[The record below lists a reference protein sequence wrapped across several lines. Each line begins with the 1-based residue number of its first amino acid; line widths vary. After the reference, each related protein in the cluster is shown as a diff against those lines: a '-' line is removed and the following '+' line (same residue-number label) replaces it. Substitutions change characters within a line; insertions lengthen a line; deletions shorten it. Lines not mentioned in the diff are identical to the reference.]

1 MLAGLATFAVA
12 TSLAAPARGAEYI
25 ADVAIPEGPMNV
37 SYVVGFGDEVSIA
50 ALSTRRNS
58 LSARY
63 AGPGRTTRRGVF
75 GRLGRFGSVALHFE
89 PEGKP
94 TRRPR
99 PDGCTGGP
107 RVWVT
112 WKGTFSGSVR
122 FRPDANLS
130 GFARTGNL
138 EGTLETAPRWHC
150 RQEVERPPRFDP
162 DAGGIDVFAF
172 NCDGRDFSANV
183 EVKPATPSSPDE
195 PATPAGFFASWTK
208 SVGIAKVTYSIFAEG
223 GPESAVFSDDLSEG
237 TIRPP
242 PPFHGEASIIRQGDG
257 WAWTGSLNARFPGR
271 TVSLTGPGF
280 EPQVTTFKPRPFTTF
295 FFSYS
300 VRC

>member
-25 ADVAIPEGPMNV
+25 ADVAIPKGPMNV

-50 ALSTRRNS
+50 ALSPRRNF

-63 AGPGRTTRRGVF
+63 SGPGRTTRRGVF
-75 GRLGRFGSVALHFE
+75 GRLGRFGSVALRFE

-94 TRRPR
+94 AREHRPHF
-99 PDGCTGGP
+99 CTGGP
-107 RVWVT
+107 RIVLR

-122 FRPDANLS
+122 FTPDANLA
-130 GFARTGNL
+130 GFARTGNF
-138 EGTLETAPRWHC
+138 EGTVQTTPRWRC
-150 RQEVERPPRFDP
+150 PRLEAPPEFHP
-162 DAGGIDVFAF
+162 DAGGVNVFAS
-172 NCDGRDFSANV
+172 NCDGRNLQATV
-183 EVKPATPSSPDE
+183 EVDPATPSSPDE
-195 PATPAGFFASWTK
+195 PPVTADFSGSWTK
-208 SVGIAKVTYSIFAEG
+208 SVGIARVTYTVFAEG
-223 GPESAVFSDDLSEG
+223 GPHTAVFNDDLSEG
-237 TIRPP
+237 TIKPP
-242 PPFHGEASIIRQGDG
+242 PPFHGEARILRQGDG
-257 WAWTGSLNARFPGR
+257 WAWTGSLSARFPGR

-280 EPQVTTFKPRPFTTF
+280 EPYVTTFKPRPNTSF